1 MKPVGTDFSEQEIS
15 RLFCMPHVLV
25 DLIEACLSGRR
36 VHDLAEI
43 VLQDA
48 ALAARIIQAAGKGGS
63 GRLDAT
69 EPVTSAIQQLGV
81 PVVTGI
87 ALQAAKQVVAHDF
100 STESLQFLNRLWF
113 SSRVAGVVAR
123 CLAPTVSYLHVEE
136 AQLSGLLLNIG
147 LHAFFSR
154 YGDEY
159 AVLRGEGHSSSEL
172 CLQELQAYRIDH
184 LQVAERIIAPWRLDS
199 FLIDAIRFLHQ
210 DVAQIEN
217 CSQLL
222 KIARLAQQVCLQ
234 PQRLSEETRQLA
246 ERLFQFSSSE
256 IDYLF
261 SWAKGLYQAK
271 VPPLDDPER
280 LRAELKAARSRL
292 IDLIFAL
299 ADQEGARARLS
310 GKNRP
315 ETLVAAA
322 RDLYLENTPAS
333 EAIFMLVDHKHN
345 QLSGIVAEGQA
356 RLISEL
362 KVPLDASLSL
372 VVQALVGGDTV
383 SSFAAKQP
391 LSVTDQLLL
400 RICGNRGF
408 FCQPF
413 RLDGRLLGAVV
424 LGVESEREL
433 SSLHCLRL
441 GMFGQVI
448 GEAIDQLA
456 NDMPDT
462 LFENSAQLRRVCH
475 ELSNPLT
482 IIGNYAEVIGHLLPD
497 EEQRE
502 FPEAIKKE
510 VRRIDDVLNY
520 YLNQQELPPF
530 PDQNVSLNQLV
541 YEAVEALQEAELQP
555 RQIEVRFNLKND
567 LAKVS
572 TNGVLVKQIL
582 VNLLK
587 NAAEAVSGGGEIE
600 LSTRDSY
607 CSDGGRYAEVV
618 VQDNGGGIDRQ
629 VEERLFRPIVS
640 TKGAPHAGI
649 GLGIVKGMVEDL
661 GGRISYHSSP
671 TTGTGF
677 HLQIPCSEDDNSGSQ
692 LLGGAFAG
700 SKY

>member
-1 MKPVGTDFSEQEIS
+1 MESVGFEFSEQEIAT
-15 RLFCMPHVLV
+15 LFCMPHVLV
-25 DLIEACLSGRR
+25 DLIEACLSGGRGQ
-36 VHDLAEI
+36 DLAEI

-63 GRLDAT
+63 CRIDAT
-69 EPVTSAIQQLGV
+69 EPVTSALQHLGV

-87 ALQAAKQVVAHDF
+87 ALQAAKQIVAHEF
-100 STESLQFLNRLWF
+100 SAESLQFLNRLWF

-136 AQLSGLLLNIG
+136 AQLSGLLLNLG
-147 LHAFFSR
+147 LHALFSR
-154 YGDEY
+154 YGDSY
-159 AVLRGEGHSSSEL
+159 AALRGEGHSSSEL

-184 LQVAERIIAPWRLDS
+184 LQVAERLIAPWRLDS

-234 PQRLSEETRQLA
+234 PQELSEETRQLA
-246 ERLFQFSSSE
+246 ERLFQFSRSE

-261 SWAKGLYQAK
+261 SWAKGLYQANA
-271 VPPLDDPER
+271 PALDDPEL
-280 LRAELKAARSRL
+280 LRAELKESRSRL

-299 ADQEGARARLS
+299 ADQEGARARLN
-310 GKNRP
+310 GNTRP

-333 EAIFMLVDHKHN
+333 EAIFMLVDHRNN

-372 VVQALVGGDTV
+372 VVQSLVSGETV
-383 SSFAAKQP
+383 NSFVAKQP

-424 LGVESEREL
+424 LGVETEREL

-441 GMFGQVI
+441 GMFGQVV
-448 GEAIDQLA
+448 GEALVQLD
-456 NDMPDT
+456 NDVPDA
-462 LFENSAQLRRVCH
+462 LFENGSQLRRVCH
-475 ELSNPLT
+475 ELGNPLT
-482 IIGNYAEVIGHLLPD
+482 IIGNYAEVLAHLLPD
-497 EEQRE
+497 EDQRE
-502 FPEAIKKE
+502 FPEAIKRE

-530 PDQNVSLNQLV
+530 TEQDVSLNQLV
-541 YEAVEALQEAELQP
+541 YEAVDALQEEELQP

-587 NAAEAVSGGGEIE
+587 SAAEAVPGGGKIE
-600 LSTRDSY
+600 LSTRDSF

-618 VQDNGGGIDRQ
+618 VQDNGNGIDRQ
-629 VEERLFRPIVS
+629 VQDRLFRPVDS
-640 TKGAPHAGI
+640 SKGAPHAGV
-649 GLGIVKGMVEDL
+649 GLGGVKGMVDDL

-671 TTGTGF
+671 TAGTGF
-677 HLQIPCSEDDNSGSQ
+677 HLQIPCGENDDLAGQ
-692 LLGGAFAG
+692 LAGGAFAG
-700 SKY
+700 GKH

>member
-1 MKPVGTDFSEQEIS
+1 MKPVESEFGEQEIAG
-15 RLFCMPHVLV
+15 LFCMPQVLV
-25 DLIEACLSGRR
+25 ALIEACLSGGR
-36 VHDLAEI
+36 VSDLAEI

-48 ALAARIIQAAGKGGS
+48 ALAARIIQAAGKGGTC
-63 GRLDAT
+63 RIDAT

-100 STESLQFLNRLWF
+100 SDESLRFLNQLWF

-136 AQLSGLLLNIG
+136 AQLSGLLLNLG
-147 LHAFFSR
+147 LHALFAH
-154 YGDEY
+154 YGDDY
-159 AVLRGEGHSSSEL
+159 AALRGEGHSSKDL
-172 CLQELQAYRIDH
+172 CLQELQQYRVDH
-184 LQVAERIIAPWRLDS
+184 LQVAERLIAPWRLDS

-210 DVAQIEN
+210 DVAQIES

-222 KIARLAQQVCLQ
+222 KITRLAQQVCQQ
-234 PQRLSEETRQLA
+234 PQQLA
-246 ERLFQFSSSE
+246 EETSQLAARLFQFSRSE

-261 SWAKGLYQAK
+261 SWAKGLYRANT
-271 VPPLDDPER
+271 PALDDQER
-280 LRAELKAARSRL
+280 LRAELKDARSRL

-299 ADQEGARARLS
+299 ADQEGARSRLR

-333 EAIFMLVDHKHN
+333 EAIFLLVDHKNN

-372 VVQALVGGDTV
+372 VVQSLVSGDTV
-383 SSFAAKQP
+383 SSFTARQP

-400 RICGNRGF
+400 RISGNRGF

-424 LGVESEREL
+424 LGVETEREL

-441 GMFGQVI
+441 GMFGQVV
-448 GEAIDQLA
+448 GEAISQLA
-456 NDMPDT
+456 DDVPDG
-462 LFENSAQLRRVCH
+462 LFESSAQLRRVCH
-475 ELSNPLT
+475 ELGNPLT
-482 IIGNYAEVIGHLLPD
+482 IIGNYAEVLAHLLPD
-497 EEQRE
+497 EDHRE
-502 FPEAIKKE
+502 FPEAIKRE

-541 YEAVEALQEAELQP
+541 YEAVDALQEAEFQP

-567 LAKVS
+567 LAKVA
-572 TNGVLVKQIL
+572 TNGVLVKQVL

-587 NAAEAVSGGGEIE
+587 NAAEAVPRGGEIE

-607 CSDGGRYAEVV
+607 CSDGGHYAEVV
-618 VQDNGGGIDRQ
+618 VQDSGSGASRQ
-629 VEERLFRPIVS
+629 VQDRRFRPIVS
-640 TKGAPHAGI
+640 VKGAPHSGG
-649 GLGIVKGMVEDL
+649 GLGIVKGMVDDL
-661 GGRISYHSSP
+661 GGRISYHNSP
-671 TTGTGF
+671 ATGTGF
-677 HLQIPCSEDDNSGSQ
+677 QLQIPCGENDSLGDNWAEGGFASGKS
-692 LLGGAFAG
+692 
-700 SKY
+700 